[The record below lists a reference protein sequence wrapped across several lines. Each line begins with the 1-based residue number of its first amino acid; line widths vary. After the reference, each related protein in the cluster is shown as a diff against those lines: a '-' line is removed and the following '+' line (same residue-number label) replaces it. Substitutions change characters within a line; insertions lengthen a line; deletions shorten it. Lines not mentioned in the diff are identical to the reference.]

1 MPLAKEAI
9 ILLLASWRGQREF
22 NVNHQEKTHQR
33 ELHPLEIIKPCD
45 NTGIEATG
53 APPTL
58 KQRGDSGITH
68 PFLGIE
74 CNCHQEQHP
83 HAGNNSANVGHHHLL
98 MKSNAQTE
106 AGVSRHVSL
115 HLRIL
120 VNHGGLQKSW
130 TSIVICFSG
139 HTEALPG
146 TKEYIS
152 YLQRH
157 DHDK

>member
-22 NVNHQEKTHQR
+22 NNHQEKTHQR

-45 NTGIEATG
+45 NIGTESTG

-83 HAGNNSANVGHHHLL
+83 HAGNNSASVGHHHLL
-98 MKSNAQTE
+98 MKSNPQTE
-106 AGVSRHVSL
+106 AGMSGHISL

-120 VNHGGLQKSW
+120 VKHRGLQKSW
-130 TSIVICFSG
+130 ISTVICFSG
-139 HTEALPG
+139 HIG
-146 TKEYIS
+146 TVPDRKEH
-152 YLQRH
+152 L
-157 DHDK
+157 